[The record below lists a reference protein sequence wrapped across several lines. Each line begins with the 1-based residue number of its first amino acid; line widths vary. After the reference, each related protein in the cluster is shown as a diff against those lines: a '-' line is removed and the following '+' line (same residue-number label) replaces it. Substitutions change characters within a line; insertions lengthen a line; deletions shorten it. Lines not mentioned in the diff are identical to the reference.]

1 MLEEDIMKE
10 RSVEGGRRP
19 WGVGYVNVEA
29 GQMSSS
35 FSLLSFSPFSCSL
48 PLPLLLFFSKLA
60 LYYACFNQPLLS
72 FPTLILPP
80 PPPGTAPKPAA
91 PVDPWGAPPSVP
103 PMKSSDPWA
112 SNSTPASDPW
122 SSAAAR
128 PKTSNAGDH
137 QGK

>member
-72 FPTLILPP
+72 FPTLILSPP
-80 PPPGTAPKPAA
+80 PP
-91 PVDPWGAPPSVP
+91 
-103 PMKSSDPWA
+103 
-112 SNSTPASDPW
+112 
-122 SSAAAR
+122 
-128 PKTSNAGDH
+128 
-137 QGK
+137 QGLPLSQQPQWTHGVLLLLSHP